1 MYNEETIW
9 FNQTLLT
16 YKDKSEGTNA
26 YLKMSISSNTKD
38 FVNFSPPNVSFQ
50 ISDNLNKSS
59 HINYSNSR
67 DLINSFK
74 ESIKINPRELFNNQ
88 NSFQIQKRYQKD
100 QDLIFE
106 FKTNVNEEFV
116 LVIIIRN
123 NETDFS
129 KIIIPASMIKDIIQL
144 LADFN
149 KNYIQIADSLALR
162 SISFQLTKLD
172 NITREIKGLQSRIEG
187 AVIPDSGGV
196 PTQQPKLDNEI
207 QKVAEATMD
216 DLDEFLGKNMQNIK
230 VDEIDKSDTV
240 LEKNN
245 IQEINSSFVE
255 KVLKNDLSLLEP
267 IIMNKSH
274 VGEFVS
280 FLASQLTEPI
290 NILPDIDEE
299 HLKSLI
305 YISNL
310 FMNFKE
316 KSYIEQGVP
325 IPISA
330 PILKY
335 EVVDYPPENLNLA
348 FDLFLIQGYIKLFRM
363 KMENKETDPY
373 VNKSLYHI
381 KLRCITDP
389 LVYSFID
396 KMSVTELSSVISSRF
411 IYYNSI
417 GFFNYYIKMLEDN
430 EYSNITLNDIKLYID
445 NVCEKGFNTPY
456 IEELHNTQIE
466 TNHLRLTTKN
476 NFNIEQIINEIIP
489 LEIEEKLKHEL
500 NFEEVCDEVKT
511 LFKQR
516 IKGPTVKRENNL
528 NPIQKYIEYFTKE
541 YTDQNKI
548 VEYLSEYEDKK
559 INFDIFPFQ
568 LNELEEMAV
577 KGLYLWNPENM
588 KNKKSILDTVGED
601 PLTKDLIIN
610 MTKNENK
617 EGSDMSDWDFNIKGN

>member
-1 MYNEETIW
+1 M
-9 FNQTLLT
+9 
-16 YKDKSEGTNA
+16 
-26 YLKMSISSNTKD
+26 
-38 FVNFSPPNVSFQ
+38 
-50 ISDNLNKSS
+50 
-59 HINYSNSR
+59 
-67 DLINSFK
+67 
-74 ESIKINPRELFNNQ
+74 
-88 NSFQIQKRYQKD
+88 
-100 QDLIFE
+100 
-106 FKTNVNEEFV
+106 
-116 LVIIIRN
+116 
-123 NETDFS
+123 
-129 KIIIPASMIKDIIQL
+129 
-144 LADFN
+144 
-149 KNYIQIADSLALR
+149 
-162 SISFQLTKLD
+162 
-172 NITREIKGLQSRIEG
+172 QSRIEG
-187 AVIPDSGGV
+187 AVIPDSGGT
-196 PTQQPKLDNEI
+196 PTQQPKLNNEVL
-207 QKVAEATMD
+207 KETETTMD
-216 DLDEFLGKNMQNIK
+216 DLDEFLGKNMENIK
-230 VDEIDKSDTV
+230 VAEIDKSNTV
-240 LEKNN
+240 VEKSN
-245 IQEINSSFVE
+245 IQEINSSFIE
-255 KVLKNDLSLLEP
+255 KVLKKDLSLLEP

-274 VGEFVS
+274 IGEFVQ
-280 FLASQLTEPI
+280 FLAQQLTEPL
-290 NILPDIDEE
+290 NILPDINDD

-335 EVVDYPPENLNLA
+335 KVPDYPSENLNLA

-411 IYYNSI
+411 IYYDSI
-417 GFFNYYIKMLEDN
+417 GFFNHYKKILEDN
-430 EYSNITLNDIKLYID
+430 EYSNITLNDIKSYID
-445 NVCEKGFNTPY
+445 NICEKGFNTPY

-500 NFEEVCDEVKT
+500 NFKEVSDEVKT

-516 IKGPTVKRENNL
+516 IKGPTVKKENNL

-548 VEYLSEYEDKK
+548 VEYLSEYGDKK
-559 INFDIFPFQ
+559 IDFDNFPFP
-568 LNELEEMAV
+568 LNEFEEMAV
-577 KGLYLWNPENM
+577 KGVYLWDPENM
-588 KNKKSILDTVGED
+588 KTKKSILDTVGED
-601 PLTKDLIIN
+601 VLTKDLIIS
-610 MTKNENK
+610 MTKVEST
-617 EGSDMSDWDFNIKGN
+617 EGSDMSKWNLS

>member
-26 YLKMSISSNTKD
+26 YLRISISSNTTD
-38 FVNFSPPNVSFQ
+38 FVNFSPPNMSIQ

-74 ESIKINPRELFNNQ
+74 EIAKTDPLQLFNNTT
-88 NSFQIQKRYQKD
+88 SFQIQKRYQKD
-100 QDLIFE
+100 QNLIFE
-106 FKTNVNEEFV
+106 FKTNVNGEYV

-129 KIIIPASMIKDIIQL
+129 KIIIPAVIIKDIIQL
-144 LADFN
+144 LSDFN
-149 KNYIQIADSLALR
+149 KNYIQISDSLVLR
-162 SISFQLTKLD
+162 SISFKLTKLD
-172 NITREIKGLQSRIEG
+172 DIIREVKGIQSRIEG
-187 AVIPDSGGV
+187 AVIPDSGA
-196 PTQQPKLDNEI
+196 PPIEQPKLNDDV

-216 DLDEFLGKNMQNIK
+216 DLNEFLGKNMENIK
-230 VDEIDKSDTV
+230 VAEIDKSNTV
-240 LEKNN
+240 MEKTN
-245 IQEINSSFVE
+245 IQEIHSSFVE
-255 KVLKNDLSLLEP
+255 KVLKNNLTSLES
-267 IIMNKSH
+267 IIMNKDH
-274 VGEFVS
+274 VGDFVS
-280 FLASQLTEPI
+280 FLALQLTEPL
-290 NILPDIDEE
+290 NILPGINDD

-316 KSYIEQGVP
+316 KSYIEQNIA

-335 EVVDYPPENLNLA
+335 EVIDSSPDNSNLA

-373 VNKSLYHI
+373 VNKALYHI

-389 LVYSFID
+389 LIYSFID
-396 KMSVTELSSVISSRF
+396 KMSITELSSVISSRF
-411 IYYNSI
+411 LYYNHI
-417 GFFNYYIKMLEDN
+417 GFFNDYKKILEDN
-430 EYSNITLNDIKLYID
+430 NYSDITLNDIKSFID

-456 IEELHNTQIE
+456 IEELHGGQIE
-466 TNHLRLTTKN
+466 SNKLRLPTKS

-489 LEIEEKLKHEL
+489 LEIDEKLNHEL
-500 NFEEVCDEVKT
+500 NFEEVSDEVKT
-511 LFKQR
+511 LFKQK
-516 IKGPTVKRENNL
+516 IKGPTVKKENTL
-528 NPIQKYIEYFTKE
+528 NPIQVYTEYFTKE
-541 YTDQNKI
+541 FDKQNDI
-548 VEYLSEYEDKK
+548 VKYLSNYGDKK
-559 INFDIFPFQ
+559 INIYEFPFP

-577 KGLYLWNPENM
+577 KGLYLWDPEIM
-588 KNKKSILDTVGED
+588 KTKKSILDTVSED
-601 PLTKDLIIN
+601 PLTKDLIIGMIN
-610 MTKNENK
+610 FKPEEGNEPQNW
-617 EGSDMSDWDFNIKGN
+617 SL